1 MRDDDG
7 STILPAGF
15 LPSAERFGLMHS
27 IDRWVINNAI
37 KLLGNQLKNDRII
50 NISINLSAKSLE
62 DPTMYDY
69 IADAL
74 ETNSVDPR
82 LVMFEITETVAIANM
97 TSALDLLNRLRSIG
111 CKTALDDFGVGY
123 SSFAYLKDLPVDYVK
138 IDGSFV
144 RNMSK
149 DVLQLTMVRSMNDIA
164 HALGKLTV
172 AEYVDSEE
180 TFLRLKELG
189 VDFVQGFH
197 TGKPMHFDA
206 IIKQNYDEVDFSATV
221 V

>member
-1 MRDDDG
+1 MYKC
-7 STILPAGF
+7 I
-15 LPSAERFGLMHS
+15 AE
-27 IDRWVINNAI
+27 
-37 KLLGNQLKNDRII
+37 
-50 NISINLSAKSLE
+50 
-62 DPTMYDY
+62 
-69 IADAL
+69 AL
-74 ETNSVDPR
+74 ERYGVDPR

-97 TSALDLLNRLRSIG
+97 VAALDFLIRIRSLG

-144 RNMSK
+144 RNMSN

-172 AEYVDSEE
+172 AEYVDSEA
-180 TFLRLKELG
+180 TFIKLKEIG

-197 TGKPMHFDA
+197 TGKPQSLDSVILTDHPTESFTF
-206 IIKQNYDEVDFSATV
+206 QLN
-221 V
+221 